1 MNAETKPI
9 PVVDVDNAFPAVVQ
23 PGARHSAAPGDVGPQ
38 VTDALRDI
46 LGWRPREGDYKA
58 FEGALSAAFR
68 LRAVEGHTE
77 VDFVPRGYA
86 IQADLGA
93 VTGGQASLYRR
104 ATLARTEAL
113 RILDGLTALRPDADL
128 QDMEAYRLLVRN
140 AVDRLVSEIGLAGGP
155 RVEMV
160 DMYFAGL
167 TGSKDPVPGATADS
181 VSGQL
186 GGLRDRF
193 GLVDDWV
200 NTVDDEGI
208 RTAYWTL
215 FDLIADLQGSWSRQ
229 KSNFIGVGQGFLGT
243 ELILLSRIMEAAAE
257 QVEDLEDVLDS
268 VLIGAAERRTL
279 MLDKRGLT
287 LDGLLT
293 WLHDFL
299 SNEGRQLAQD
309 GGRDG
314 VVSGLAPMAVELVRT
329 FRNRLADPI
338 ESYEWK
344 QPQDGSIP
352 VTYLPTFNSATLPPG
367 MYAARTRVAIG
378 SLGRLLMD
386 LARSAQSVG
395 RWSQPVLLNVT
406 FSPVRNSQ
414 GIVEVQFRGFNLRST
429 LVPAFALQAGVVDAS
444 KHLHQLSRRSVVRPL
459 PASTTATDE
468 SLTALFHTKDLKPI
482 LQAAGAGNEL
492 RGAVNLAAE
501 AVPIVL
507 FDGETGTVLSAPAP
521 LTWPR
526 LADADKPEPAAVSE
540 WSRIEP
546 TPDLFTGPPI
556 EPVDG
561 SSGSTVQD
569 DEALLLLRELIANP
583 VAGFEALLIEHGWAR
598 NQGNQASTENP

>member
-1 MNAETKPI
+1 MNAQSQPI

-23 PGARHSAAPGDVGPQ
+23 PGGRREAAVAGDVGPQ

-46 LGWRPREGDYKA
+46 LGWRPRSGDYKA

-68 LRAVEGHTE
+68 LRPVEGHTE

-86 IQADLGA
+86 VQADLGA

-104 ATLARTEAL
+104 AMLARTEAL
-113 RILDGLTALRPDADL
+113 RILDGLTPLRPDADL

-140 AVDRLVSEIGLAGGP
+140 AADRLVSEIGLAGGP

-167 TGSKDPVPGATADS
+167 TGSKDPIAGATADT

-186 GGLRDRF
+186 GALRDRF
-193 GLVDDWV
+193 GLVDDYV

-215 FDLIADLQGSWSRQ
+215 FDLVADLQGSWARQ

-293 WLHDFL
+293 WLQDFL
-299 SNEGRQLAQD
+299 SNEGRRLAQD

-314 VVSGLAPMAVELVRT
+314 IVSGLAPMAVELVRT
-329 FRNRLADPI
+329 FKDRLADPI
-338 ESYEWK
+338 EYYEHK
-344 QPQDGSIP
+344 HDPHGLP
-352 VTYLPTFNSATLPPG
+352 VTYLPTSSAAKLPPG
-367 MYAARTRVAIG
+367 MYAARTRVAVA

-386 LARSAQSVG
+386 LARSAQSIA
-395 RWSQPVLLNVT
+395 RWAQPVLLNVT
-406 FSPVRNSQ
+406 FSPLKGQ
-414 GIVEVQFRGFNLRST
+414 GVVEVEVRGFNLQPSHI
-429 LVPAFALQAGVVDAS
+429 PAFVRSPGGVGGVLGAD
-444 KHLHQLSRRSVVRPL
+444 HLWDVLRPL
-459 PASTTATDE
+459 EASATSSEESVTAIFR
-468 SLTALFHTKDLKPI
+468 LKDLNTLFSDRQIELK
-482 LQAAGAGNEL
+482 LATQA
-492 RGAVNLAAE
+492 VTMAAE
-501 AVPIVL
+501 ALPLTLI
-507 FDGETGTVLSAPAP
+507 DGQTGTIQAAQGPVS
-521 LTWPR
+521 WPNFEP
-526 LADADKPEPAAVSE
+526 ADKPVTDARADLAGIRSDLTLQV
-540 WSRIEP
+540 
-546 TPDLFTGPPI
+546 TPTGPVGPSAAS
-556 EPVDG
+556 PG
-561 SSGSTVQD
+561 M
-569 DEALLLLRELIANP
+569 DEAELIRQLLELIAASP
-583 VAGFEALLIEHGWAR
+583 EGKFDDHFLTAGYSR
-598 NQGNQASTENP
+598 NQDPDNA

>member
-1 MNAETKPI
+1 MNGKSQPI

-23 PGARHSAAPGDVGPQ
+23 PGARQGAAPGDVGPQ
-38 VTDALRDI
+38 VTDALRGI

-113 RILDGLTALRPDADL
+113 RILDGLTPLRPDADL

-140 AVDRLVSEIGLAGGP
+140 AADRLVSEIGLAGGP

-160 DMYFAGL
+160 DMYFTGL
-167 TGSKDPVPGATADS
+167 TGSKDPLPGATADT

-193 GLVDDWV
+193 GLVDDYV
-200 NTVDDEGI
+200 NTVDDEGV

-215 FDLIADLQGSWSRQ
+215 FDLIADLQGSWARQ

-243 ELILLSRIMEAAAE
+243 ELILLARIMEAAAE

-314 VVSGLAPMAVELVRT
+314 IVSGLAPMAVELVRT
-329 FRNRLADPI
+329 FKDRLADPI
-338 ESYEWK
+338 EHYEHRHD
-344 QPQDGSIP
+344 PQGLP
-352 VTYLPTFNSATLPPG
+352 VTYLPTSSAAKLPPG
-367 MYAARTRVAIG
+367 MYAARTRVAVA

-386 LARSAQSVG
+386 LARSAQSIA
-395 RWSQPVLLNVT
+395 RWAQPVLLNVT
-406 FSPVRNSQ
+406 FSPLKGQ
-414 GIVEVQFRGFNLRST
+414 GVVEVEVRGFNLQPSHI
-429 LVPAFALQAGVVDAS
+429 PAFVRAPGGVSDVLGGDHQWDVLRPLQASATWS
-444 KHLHQLSRRSVVRPL
+444 EESV
-459 PASTTATDE
+459 TAIFR
-468 SLTALFHTKDLKPI
+468 LKDLNDLFKGRNMDLRI
-482 LQAAGAGNEL
+482 TTTQA
-492 RGAVNLAAE
+492 VTVAAE
-501 AVPIVL
+501 AL
-507 FDGETGTVLSAPAP
+507 P
-521 LTWPR
+521 LTLIDGQSGAIQTAQAPVTWPHF
-526 LADADKPEPAAVSE
+526 DPADKPVAEPPVDLLSIP
-540 WSRIEP
+540 SDLRLQV
-546 TPDLFTGPPI
+546 TPTGPIDP
-556 EPVDG
+556 
-561 SSGSTVQD
+561 STPSLAME
-569 DEALLLLRELIANP
+569 EAELIRQVLDLIAANP
-583 VAGFEALLIEHGWAR
+583 EGTYDVHLLSAGYSR
-598 NQGNQASTENP
+598 NQDSGETL